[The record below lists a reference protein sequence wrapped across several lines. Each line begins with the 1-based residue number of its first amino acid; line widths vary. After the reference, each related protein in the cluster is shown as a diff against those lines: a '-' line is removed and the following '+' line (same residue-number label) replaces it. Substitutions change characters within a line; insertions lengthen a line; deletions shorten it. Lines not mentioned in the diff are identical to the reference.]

1 MKMQT
6 KVLNGPAELVEY
18 VNTNNIKRENIQ
30 YIRTYSDKDLIDLIY
45 WEEEEQC

>member
-1 MKMQT
+1 MKMQM

-18 VNTNNIKRENIQ
+18 VNSHNIKRENIQ

>member
-1 MKMQT
+1 MKMQM

-18 VNTNNIKRENIQ
+18 VNTNNIKHENIQ